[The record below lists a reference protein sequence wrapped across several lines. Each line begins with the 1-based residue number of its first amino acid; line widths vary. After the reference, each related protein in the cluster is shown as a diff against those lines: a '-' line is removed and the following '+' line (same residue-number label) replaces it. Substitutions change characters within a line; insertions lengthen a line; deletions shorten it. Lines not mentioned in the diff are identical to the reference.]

1 MPASCDLDTLKLA
14 LNQRGAHIATRW
26 YQEIA
31 RTSFSPHDKEHIQH
45 SFHEMT
51 GVVISLLVNEQDDFQ
66 QANQVGRSLAGLHY
80 IATEVLGK
88 SQALLGKEL
97 FAGLSDEQQLFI
109 QPRVIKLFVELAN
122 GFINASRE
130 IVLREQDQIRSAL
143 VSEIQSAEQALLE
156 INSELEQRVNARTA
170 ALEEANIDLR
180 QEIEEH
186 KRTQAALL
194 VGEEKWR
201 SLVKN
206 APERIITV
214 ARDGNILFI
223 NRTFP
228 DRTPEDV
235 IGTNFYDWTTPA
247 HKSTVEQAFD
257 TVFRKKKPIRYN
269 IDYTYH
275 EETITFE
282 NSFAPVISDGEV
294 TMGILISTDIS
305 ERERAIKA
313 LQESEE
319 NFSALAENAHDGI
332 LITTVNGDYIYSNK
346 RYSEI
351 TGYSPDELRGMN
363 LLSLSTEE
371 DRLTHQKWVH
381 ARGQG
386 NQLSHQFE
394 SKLINKEGKI
404 IPIESTSAVT
414 TWKGEIAALAVVRD
428 ITESNRVLQA
438 LRDSEENFSALAE
451 NAYDGIVIFSFDGEL
466 LYSNK
471 RITNITGYSSE
482 ELVANYQSITPE
494 GGKGK
499 LFNWLL
505 ERGLDATK
513 SKQFETILDIKH
525 SGVVPIEITA
535 AVTVWE
541 GKPALLGVVREITER
556 KQAQEII
563 KKRSEE
569 IAQLHEQLRVRRIE
583 EQTTLL
589 NFSQS
594 LLGEIDRKNV
604 LEKATTAVSEICKAD
619 YCEIQLI
626 NEKEQTL
633 QLVAGRGWLPDF
645 TDEYDERTETESQ
658 AWFTFQ
664 EKEPVIVEDT
674 SFETRF
680 TPLPHHINHGVKS
693 SLSVPM
699 IVRDRVIGVMS
710 VHWGHKRKVRDS
722 ELRILPLIANTTSAT
737 LERVRL
743 FESEYH
749 RSQSLSRTNELIT
762 ALSQTAT
769 RLAITVDPDQVMDTV
784 RAELIQIGI
793 TCAAFLYDEDRLEIS
808 SIFTALEPG
817 LVDQTRKKTGIDLH
831 DPDMHHRFL
840 NKFYGDI
847 IKTKTPIFI
856 QQQIIDQITESSHTD
871 KPNIE
876 RALTIVGL
884 SPETPSVWLPL
895 FVKDRV
901 IGTLGLWGK
910 GLQEGDLPA
919 VKVFAS
925 QVAASFEN
933 AQLFEQIVKSRQRM
947 RDLSNQLVEVQE
959 TERRRIARELHD
971 EIGQSLTG
979 LSLLFNSLYRS
990 DEKSSEQYQK
1000 VQSLVQ
1006 ELISK
1011 TQNLSLELRPAM
1023 LDEMGLLPT
1032 LIWFFERFENQTA
1045 IHINFEHK
1053 GLHQRFPTPLE
1064 TTAYRITQ
1072 EALTNVARYAGVE
1085 QADVRLWTDQ
1095 ETLSIQI
1102 EDHGTGFDLEE
1113 KQSTGLA
1120 NGLSGINERVTL
1132 LGGDFELI
1140 SARGSG
1146 TTILAKIPI
1155 QYLNN

>member
-1 MPASCDLDTLKLA
+1 
-14 LNQRGAHIATRW
+14 
-26 YQEIA
+26 
-31 RTSFSPHDKEHIQH
+31 
-45 SFHEMT
+45 
-51 GVVISLLVNEQDDFQ
+51 VVISLLVTEQDDFQ
-66 QANQVGRSLAGLHY
+66 QAIQVGKSLAGLHY
-80 IATEVLGK
+80 IAPEVLGK

-97 FAGLSDEQQLFI
+97 FAGLSDAQQLFI
-109 QPRVIKLFVELAN
+109 QPRIIKLFVELAN

-130 IVLREQDQIRSAL
+130 IVLSEQDQIRSAL
-143 VSEIQSAEQALLE
+143 VSEIQAAELALLE
-156 INSELEQRVNARTA
+156 INNELEQRVTARTA
-170 ALEEANIDLR
+170 DLVDANIDLR
-180 QEIEEH
+180 QEIEKH
-186 KRTQAALL
+186 KRTQAAL
-194 VGEEKWR
+194 VESEEKWR

-228 DRTPEDV
+228 DRTPEEV

-247 HKSTVEQAFD
+247 HKSIVEQAFD
-257 TVFRKKKPIRYN
+257 TVFRKKKPIRYI

-282 NSFAPVISDGEV
+282 NSFAPVISGGEV

-305 ERERAIKA
+305 ERERALNA

-332 LITTVNGDYIYSNK
+332 LITTFEGDYIYSNK

-351 TGYSPDELRGMN
+351 IGYLPDELQKIN
-363 LLSLSTEE
+363 LLALSTDE
-371 DRLTHQKWVH
+371 DPVMHKKWIGERYESNRV
-381 ARGQG
+381 
-386 NQLSHQFE
+386 SHQFE
-394 SKLINKEGKI
+394 SQLINKEGNI
-404 IPIESTSAVT
+404 IQIESTIAVT
-414 TWKGEIAALAVVRD
+414 TWKGKAAAIAVVRD
-428 ITESNRVLQA
+428 ITE
-438 LRDSEENFSALAE
+438 
-451 NAYDGIVIFSFDGEL
+451 
-466 LYSNK
+466 
-471 RITNITGYSSE
+471 
-482 ELVANYQSITPE
+482 
-494 GGKGK
+494 
-499 LFNWLL
+499 
-505 ERGLDATK
+505 
-513 SKQFETILDIKH
+513 
-525 SGVVPIEITA
+525 
-535 AVTVWE
+535 
-541 GKPALLGVVREITER
+541 R
-556 KQAQEII
+556 KQAEEIL

-569 IAQLHEQLRVRRIE
+569 ITQLHEKLRVRRVE

-589 NFSQS
+589 DFSQS
-594 LLGEIDRKNV
+594 LLGEADRKNV
-604 LEKATTAVSEICKAD
+604 LDKATSAVCEICKAD
-619 YCEIQLI
+619 YCEIQLF
-626 NEKEQTL
+626 NEKEQIL
-633 QLVAGRGWLPDF
+633 QLVAGQGWLADF
-645 TDEYDERTETESQ
+645 TDDYDIRTATESQ
-658 AWFTFQ
+658 AWFTYE
-664 EKEPVIVEDT
+664 EKEPVIVEDI
-674 SFETRF
+674 SVETRF

-693 SLSVPM
+693 SLTVPM
-699 IVRDRVIGVMS
+699 IVRDQAIGVMS
-710 VHWGHKRKVRDS
+710 VHWGYKRKIRDS

-743 FESEYH
+743 FESEYR
-749 RSQSLSRTNELIT
+749 RSQSLTRTNELIT

-769 RLAITVDPDQVMDTV
+769 RLAITLDPDQVMDTV
-784 RAELIQIGI
+784 REELKQIGI
-793 TCAAFLYDEDRLEIS
+793 TCAAFLYDQDKLEIS
-808 SIFTALEPG
+808 SIFTAMEPG
-817 LVDQTRKKTGIDLH
+817 LVDQTRIKTGIDLH
-831 DPDMHHRFL
+831 DPDMLRRFL

-871 KPNIE
+871 KPTIA
-876 RALTIVGL
+876 RALTYVGL
-884 SPETPSVWLPL
+884 SSETPSAWLPL
-895 FVKDRV
+895 LVKDRV

-910 GLQEGDLPA
+910 GLEEGDLPA

-925 QVAASFEN
+925 QVATAFEN

-947 RDLSNQLVEVQE
+947 HNLSNQLVEVQE

-1000 VQSLVQ
+1000 VQSLVE

-1023 LDEMGLLPT
+1023 LDDMGLLPT
-1032 LIWFFERFENQTA
+1032 LIWFIERFETQTG
-1045 IHINFEHK
+1045 ILINFEHK
-1053 GLHQRFPTPLE
+1053 GLHQRFPAPLE

-1072 EALTNVARYAGVE
+1072 EALTNVARYADVE
-1085 QADVRLWTDQ
+1085 QADVRLWADQ

-1102 EDHGTGFDLEE
+1102 EDHGIGFDLEE

-1146 TTILAKIPI
+1146 TTLLAKIPI
-1155 QYLNN
+1155 QQINNESEIHENDNSHRG